1 VSADPETSK
10 PDDAERRGSRL
21 KLWVPALLMAVI
33 VGLIWS
39 PNLLRPPPPAWT
51 IYSNT
56 KGQIRRIVLSD
67 KSVLRLN
74 GASQVR
80 VVYEDDDR
88 RVGMGQA
95 EAAFAMTP
103 NEDKPFLI
111 SSGDRVIEIDGGEIN
126 VLRETSQSSARTVL
140 TVRQGMARVY
150 PDDRAAEGLNAG
162 PGQEVSWTDGQDQ
175 VAVRSV
181 NAANA
186 FAWESHRLAYDKAPL
201 NEVVAD
207 LNRYVARPIRIADPA
222 IGQMTYSGVLN
233 LEGEDMMLRR
243 IGQVL
248 PVQAKPSAAEIVL
261 QRGKAKPIKPK
272 KPLMPSL
279 LKLGAAKPPPPKVQ
293 PKVQS
298 KPLAKPLAKPP
309 AKPAPPATPN
319 TETHSPA
326 RR

>member
-1 VSADPETSK
+1 MSADTETST
-10 PDDAERRGSRL
+10 PNGPQRRGPRL
-21 KLWVPALLMAVI
+21 KLWGPALLMAVV

-51 IYSNT
+51 FYSNT

-88 RVGMGQA
+88 RIGMGQA
-95 EAAFAMTP
+95 EAAFTMTP

-111 SSGDRVIEIDGGEIN
+111 SSGDRVIEMDGGEIN
-126 VLRETSQSSARTVL
+126 VLRETSESGAHTVL
-140 TVRQGMARVY
+140 TIRRGAARVH
-150 PDDRAAEGLNAG
+150 PEDRAAEGLNAG
-162 PGQEVSWTDGQDQ
+162 PGQELSWTDGQAP
-175 VAVRSV
+175 VGMRNV

-201 NEVVAD
+201 REVIAD

-222 IGQMTYSGVLN
+222 IGQMIYSGVLN

-261 QRGKAKPIKPK
+261 QRGQAKPIKPK
-272 KPLMPSL
+272 KPLVQSL
-279 LKLGAAKPPPPKVQ
+279 LKLGAAKPLPAKTAPKALPKPPRPTPPK
-293 PKVQS
+293 
-298 KPLAKPLAKPP
+298 A
-309 AKPAPPATPN
+309 
-319 TETHSPA
+319 ETQGPA

>member
-1 VSADPETSK
+1 
-10 PDDAERRGSRL
+10 
-21 KLWVPALLMAVI
+21 MAII

-51 IYSNT
+51 FYSNP

-80 VVYEDDDR
+80 AVYEDDDR
-88 RVGMGQA
+88 LVHMGQA
-95 EAAFAMTP
+95 EAAFTMTP

-111 SSGDRVIEIDGGEIN
+111 SSGDRVIEMDGGEIN
-126 VLRETSQSSARTVL
+126 VLRQTSESGARTVL
-140 TVRQGMARVY
+140 TIRQGEARIY
-150 PDDRAAEGLNAG
+150 PEDRAAEGLNAG
-162 PGQEVSWTDGQDQ
+162 AGQEISWTDGQAP
-175 VAVRSV
+175 VAVRKV

-201 NEVVAD
+201 SDVIAD

-222 IGQMTYSGVLN
+222 IGQMTYTGVLN

-248 PVQAKPSAAEIVL
+248 PVQAVPSAAEIVL
-261 QRGKAKPIKPK
+261 QRGQAKPIKPK
-272 KPLMPSL
+272 KPLVQSL
-279 LKLGAAKPPPPKVQ
+279 LKLGAAKPAPARTP
-293 PKVQS
+293 
-298 KPLAKPLAKPP
+298 AKPP
-309 AKPAPPATPN
+309 AKPALPAPRPPRAETPG
-319 TETHSPA
+319 PA

>member
-1 VSADPETSK
+1 MSADPKTST
-10 PDDAERRGSRL
+10 PDDAEGRGPRI
-21 KLWVPALLMAVI
+21 KLWVPALLMAVV

-51 IYSNT
+51 VYSNV
-56 KGQIRRIVLSD
+56 KGQIRRIVLAD

-103 NEDKPFLI
+103 NGDRPFLI
-111 SSGDRVIEIDGGEIN
+111 SSGDRVIEIAGGEIN
-126 VLRETSQSSARTVL
+126 VLRETSQNGARTVL
-140 TVRQGMARVY
+140 TIRQGQARIY
-150 PDDRAAEGLNAG
+150 PEDRAAEGLTAVA
-162 PGQEVSWTDGQDQ
+162 GQEVAWIDGQDPPN
-175 VAVRSV
+175 VRNV
-181 NAANA
+181 NADNA

-201 NEVVAD
+201 SEVVAD

-222 IGQMTYSGVLN
+222 LGQLTFSGVLN

-243 IGQVL
+243 IGAVL

-261 QRGKAKPIKPK
+261 QGGPSKPIKPR
-272 KPLMPSL
+272 KPLVQSL
-279 LKLGAAKPPPPKVQ
+279 LKLGGAK
-293 PKVQS
+293 
-298 KPLAKPLAKPP
+298 P
-309 AKPAPPATPN
+309 AKPSPPPAPPKTPA
-319 TETHSPA
+319 PA
-326 RR
+326 G

>member
-1 VSADPETSK
+1 VSADPETST
-10 PDDAERRGSRL
+10 PDGAARRGPRL
-21 KLWVPALLMAVI
+21 KLWVPAILMAII

-51 IYSNT
+51 FYSNP

-88 RVGMGQA
+88 LMGMGQA
-95 EAAFAMTP
+95 EVAFTMTA
-103 NEDKPFLI
+103 NEDRPFLI
-111 SSGDRVIEIDGGEIN
+111 SSGDRVIQMDGGEIN
-126 VLRETSQSSARTVL
+126 VLRQTSESGARTVL
-140 TVRQGMARVY
+140 TIRRGEARIY
-150 PDDRAAEGLNAG
+150 LEDRAAEGLNAG
-162 PGQEVSWTDGQDQ
+162 PGQEVSWTDGQEA
-175 VAVRSV
+175 VAVRKV
-181 NAANA
+181 NAGNA

-201 NEVVAD
+201 SDVVAD

-222 IGQMTYSGVLN
+222 VGQMTYTGVLN

-248 PVQAKPSAAEIVL
+248 PVEAKPSAAEIVL
-261 QRGKAKPIKPK
+261 QRGQAKPIKPK
-272 KPLMPSL
+272 KPLMQSL
-279 LKLGAAKPPPPKVQ
+279 LTLRPGKPLPAPAPPKA
-293 PKVQS
+293 PAR
-298 KPLAKPLAKPP
+298 PGAKPLQPLPP
-309 AKPAPPATPN
+309 PRAPAAETPG
-319 TETHSPA
+319 PA

>member
-1 VSADPETSK
+1 MSADRETCT
-10 PDDAERRGSRL
+10 PDDADGRGSRL
-21 KLWVPALLMAVI
+21 RLWVPALLMAVV

-51 IYSNT
+51 IYSNP
-56 KGQIRRIVLSD
+56 KGQIRRIVLAD

-95 EAAFAMTP
+95 EAAFTMTP
-103 NEDKPFLI
+103 NDDRPFRI
-111 SSGDRVIEIDGGEIN
+111 SSGDRVIEMSGGEIN
-126 VLRETSQSSARTVL
+126 VLRETSQSGAHTVL
-140 TVRQGMARVY
+140 TIRRGQARVY
-150 PDDRAAEGLNAG
+150 PEDRAAEGFDAG
-162 PGQEVSWTDGQDQ
+162 PGQEVSWTDGQDPPM
-175 VAVRSV
+175 VRKV

-201 NEVVAD
+201 SEVVAD

-222 IGQMTYSGVLN
+222 LGQLTYTGVLS

-248 PVQAKPSAAEIVL
+248 PVKAKPSAAEILL
-261 QRGKAKPIKPK
+261 QRGQSKPIKPQ
-272 KPLMPSL
+272 KPLAQSL
-279 LKLGAAKPPPPKVQ
+279 LQLGGAKPPPQ
-293 PKVQS
+293 
-298 KPLAKPLAKPP
+298 KPP
-309 AKPAPPATPN
+309 SKAPAQ
-319 TETHSPA
+319 SA
-326 RR
+326 RAAP